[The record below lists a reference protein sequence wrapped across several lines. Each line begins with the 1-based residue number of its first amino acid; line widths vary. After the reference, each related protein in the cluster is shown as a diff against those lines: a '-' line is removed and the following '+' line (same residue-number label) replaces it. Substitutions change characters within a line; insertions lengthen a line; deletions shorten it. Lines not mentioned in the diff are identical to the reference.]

1 MRYLTAGESHG
12 PSLTAI
18 IEGLPSNLQLDTEAV
33 NSQLSRRRQGYGRGG
48 RMKIEADSVE
58 ITAGLRFGRT
68 LGSPLAIHI
77 KNRDFANWEHIM
89 SPDGVEPLEAG
100 RVTRPRPGHADLAG
114 ALKYDLRDIRD
125 VLERASARETA
136 ARTAVGAVARQ
147 LLQVFGIRVFSHVL
161 AIGAV
166 VASSQL
172 QQDWQQIRQ
181 AAADSPVSCAD
192 TAAAA
197 EMINAIDRAR
207 EEGDSLGGV
216 FEIIVTGVPAGL
228 GSHVQWDRKLDGR
241 LAGALMSIQAVK
253 GVEIGAGFAAASLPG
268 SLVHDEISYAEGRG
282 YYRFSNRAGGIEGG
296 ITNGEALV
304 LRAAM
309 KPIPTLYKPLQSV
322 DMDGHK
328 PFAATVERSDT
339 CAVPAASVVAEAVVA
354 WEVASAFREK
364 FGGDSMAE
372 IKSNYESYLRM
383 LAGR

>member
-33 NSQLSRRRQGYGRGG
+33 NFQLSRRRQGYGRGG
-48 RMKIEADSVE
+48 RMKIESDSVE

-89 SPDGVEPLEAG
+89 SPDGAEPPETG
-100 RVTRPRPGHADLAG
+100 RVTKPRPGHADLAG

-147 LLQVFGIRVFSHVL
+147 LLQVFGIEVFSHVL

-166 VASSQL
+166 AASSQL
-172 QQDWQQIRQ
+172 QQDWQQIRH

-192 TAAAA
+192 AAAAA

-216 FEIIVTGVPAGL
+216 VEIIVTGVPVGL

-241 LAGALMSIQAVK
+241 LSGALMSIQAVK

-268 SLVHDEISYAEGRG
+268 SLVHDEISYADARG
-282 YYRFSNRAGGIEGG
+282 YYRLSNRAGGIEGG
-296 ITNGEALV
+296 ITNGEPLV

-322 DMDGHK
+322 DMDGHQ
-328 PFAATVERSDT
+328 PFAAAVERSDT
-339 CAVPAASVVAEAVVA
+339 CAVPAAAVVAEAVAA
-354 WEVASAFREK
+354 WEVACAFREK
-364 FGGDSMAE
+364 FGGDSLAE